1 MMLSELQMLTAT
13 LAEAHRQMK
22 IGQTMD
28 IAVSKNDLRHLLRAL
43 DLYGAVIR
51 CTKE

>member
-1 MMLSELQMLTAT
+1 MTLSELQMLTAT

-28 IAVSKNDLRHLLRAL
+28 IAMSKNDLHHMLRAL
-43 DLYGAVIR
+43 DLYGAVLR
-51 CTKE
+51 VTKP